1 MKPLIVIDAIL
12 AKKNLGTHRGMAP
25 ITIALGPG
33 FSAPQDVDVVIET
46 MRTIGWDVYTLKEQ
60 LYLIQVF
67 QVKLAE
73 KVRNELSMPLLQD
86 KLPTLKHRGSRVERG
101 SIILYRSGSSLFALT
116 GTLRGLISEKVTC
129 YQGLCA
135 DVDPRPVEKVD
146 CLTISDKARALGE
159 RF

>member
-1 MKPLIVIDAIL
+1 
-12 AKKNLGTHRGMAP
+12 MAP

-46 MRTIGWDVYTLKEQ
+46 MRGHRLGRLYFEGTALPNTGIPGEIGG
-60 LYLIQVF
+60 
-67 QVKLAE
+67 

-101 SIILYRSGSSLFALT
+101 SIILIDQVPVYSPLT

-129 YQGLCA
+129 YQGLKCA

>member
-101 SIILYRSGSSLFALT
+101 SIILYRSGSSLFASDRDFERIDFRKGNL
-116 GTLRGLISEKVTC
+116 LSR
-129 YQGLCA
+129 
-135 DVDPRPVEKVD
+135 VEV
-146 CLTISDKARALGE
+146 CRCRSSTS
-159 RF
+159 

>member
-1 MKPLIVIDAIL
+1 
-12 AKKNLGTHRGMAP
+12 
-25 ITIALGPG
+25 
-33 FSAPQDVDVVIET
+33 
-46 MRTIGWDVYTLKEQ
+46 
-60 LYLIQVF
+60 
-67 QVKLAE
+67 
-73 KVRNELSMPLLQD
+73 MPLLQD

-101 SIILYRSGSSLFALT
+101 SIIFNRRVPVYSPLT

-129 YQGLCA
+129 YQGLKCA